1 MDKTEPGKKGHFPTK
16 PAVTDIAPEQ
26 AIDFEQWKHRPP
38 YQIQSPDEFGEAKWS
53 GSCQCGQVTY
63 KIRQEKPLI
72 AKYCHCHGC
81 QVMHGA
87 PFQWSAVFCKPDIC
101 FVKGAEGLTFYSSS
115 HRTKE
120 YEAPTKVSCSFCKSP
135 IMDEG
140 RNMCLVFPELI
151 TIGDSDEEHSA
162 WRRAFEPI
170 CHIYYCRRVMEV
182 LDGKPKWAGMDD
194 DSELMD
200 DNGNI
205 LKSEDE
211 D

>member
-81 QVMHGA
+81 QVMHGG
-87 PFQWSAVFCKPDIC
+87 FLIYQSA
-101 FVKGAEGLTFYSSS
+101 KGADIDACRCAVSMVCGLLQAR
-115 HRTKE
+115 HM
-120 YEAPTKVSCSFCKSP
+120 FCQ
-135 IMDEG
+135 G
-140 RNMCLVFPELI
+140 C
-151 TIGDSDEEHSA
+151 
-162 WRRAFEPI
+162 
-170 CHIYYCRRVMEV
+170 
-182 LDGKPKWAGMDD
+182 
-194 DSELMD
+194 
-200 DNGNI
+200 
-205 LKSEDE
+205 
-211 D
+211 

>member
-1 MDKTEPGKKGHFPTK
+1 
-16 PAVTDIAPEQ
+16 
-26 AIDFEQWKHRPP
+26 
-38 YQIQSPDEFGEAKWS
+38 
-53 GSCQCGQVTY
+53 
-63 KIRQEKPLI
+63 
-72 AKYCHCHGC
+72 
-81 QVMHGA
+81 
-87 PFQWSAVFCKPDIC
+87 
-101 FVKGAEGLTFYSSS
+101 
-115 HRTKE
+115 
-120 YEAPTKVSCSFCKSP
+120 
-135 IMDEG
+135 MDEG

-162 WRRAFEPI
+162 WRRAFEPMYVCSVHDVALSTDQNS